1 MGKRTEKEW
10 SNRFIITK
18 NLMEG
23 MNNIWDI
30 HKDEDMIK
38 SYSTML
44 RNPIIF
50 DNNVK
55 DVKYILPYHIEGV
68 EGGIEDHLVGMSNIV
83 LFIFKKELHKK
94 WNTLDDFKNTLKAL
108 NVLLKVPKKL
118 NDSGSYKFGWHFDID
133 SVEECLNWDKKL
145 KLSGIDYLISNDTKE
160 KVDVSQIRNDWFNEY
175 KDILG

>member
-10 SNRFIITK
+10 NNRFIITK

-23 MNNIWDI
+23 MSIIWNTYN
-30 HKDEDMIK
+30 DEGMIK

-55 DVKYILPYHIEGV
+55 DVKHLLPYHIENTDSGT
-68 EGGIEDHLVGMSNIV
+68 EDHLIGMSNIV
-83 LFIFKKELHKK
+83 LYIFKRELHKK
-94 WNTLDDFKNTLKAL
+94 WDTLNNFKNTLKAL

-145 KLSGIDYLISNDTKE
+145 KSSGIDYLISNETGE
-160 KVDVSQIRNDWFNEY
+160 KVDVTLIRNEWFESVKNF
-175 KDILG
+175 L

>member
-1 MGKRTEKEW
+1 M
-10 SNRFIITK
+10 SIIWNTY
-18 NLMEG
+18 NDEG
-23 MNNIWDI
+23 
-30 HKDEDMIK
+30 MIK

-55 DVKYILPYHIEGV
+55 EVTHLLPYHIENTESGTK
-68 EGGIEDHLVGMSNIV
+68 DHLIGMSNIV
-83 LFIFKKELHKK
+83 LYIFKKELHKK
-94 WNTLDDFKNTLKAL
+94 WDTLNNFKNTLKAL

-145 KLSGIDYLISNDTKE
+145 KSSGIDYLISNETGE
-160 KVDVSQIRNDWFNEY
+160 KVDVTLIRNEWFESVKNF
-175 KDILG
+175 L